1 MIEKIEEMEK
11 ELLKTHEPEVKT
23 AIRGRII
30 LKIKEFLKNPEI
42 TEEEKNILEEKQKN
56 HLKEQRKHLD
66 NRYVNE
72 FLKDKAVVGSMFTTL
87 PKGVK
92 ISVER
97 IKNSIEELKQAK
109 TNKEKIFKVLGLM
122 RSITQTVLTPV
133 VYGGKFLLRHWYA
146 VLISL
151 GILELTDTGIFK
163 KIMEFFGKNEENSD
177 FLKTLADVKKAPG
190 VSQVRNL
197 TQEFKNLIY
206 DHFGGFIDDMKEKLG
221 DSIDFHSDEFKE
233 FVKDHQEVFDK
244 IGTFLE
250 RNQSYNG
257 LEEYGILQNVC
268 AAGENIL
275 LQKAI

>member
-42 TEEEKNILEEKQKN
+42 TEEEKNTLEEKQKN
-56 HLKEQRKHLD
+56 HLKEQKKHLD

-109 TNKEKIFKVLGLM
+109 TNKEKIFNVLGLM

>member
-42 TEEEKNILEEKQKN
+42 TEEEKNTLEEKQKN

-109 TNKEKIFKVLGLM
+109 TNKEKIFNVLGLM

>member
-42 TEEEKNILEEKQKN
+42 TEEEKNTLEEKQKN
-56 HLKEQRKHLD
+56 HLKEQKKHLD

-275 LQKAI
+275 LQKAV

>member
-42 TEEEKNILEEKQKN
+42 TEEEKNTLEEKQKN

>member
-42 TEEEKNILEEKQKN
+42 TEEEKNTLEEKQKN
-56 HLKEQRKHLD
+56 HLKEQKKHLD